1 MTSAKMQQKPIT
13 VNNMN
18 LLVKLQILF
27 ALLFAMFDRPESLY
41 SRKVLR
47 ASDSFYRCKTL

>member
-13 VNNMN
+13 VNMN